1 MLRVHLCYGPIG
13 TQPSAEDTYVP
24 LTQRDLV
31 LLRSGLEVL
40 DPDGSRSQDEQAY
53 WLAELDSLIDQV
65 EPQDCDDDYDEEGDD
80 DNE

>member
-1 MLRVHLCYGPIG
+1 
-13 TQPSAEDTYVP
+13 
-24 LTQRDLV
+24 
-31 LLRSGLEVL
+31 LRSGLEVL